1 MKTLGII
8 GGMSPASTVLYYQSI
23 NQLVNQAC
31 GANTS
36 APLLIDSLN
45 FEVIANLQRQGDWQ
59 AMGRILANS
68 AKRLCEMG
76 ADGILLA
83 TNTMHKVADDIQ
95 AVIDVPFIH
104 IVDATAGTISQQGI
118 TRVALLGTA
127 FTMSETFYRD
137 KLAEFGIEC
146 IVPTPSEQAVIHQI
160 IFDELTLGVVR
171 DESKRAY
178 LTIIQALLKKG
189 AQAVVLGCTEIGL
202 LINEADVPVPVFD
215 TAQIHAMA
223 GATFILSSV

>member
-31 GANTS
+31 GGNTS
-36 APLLIDSLN
+36 APLLIESVN
-45 FEVIANLQRQGDWQ
+45 FEVIANLQRQGEWQ
-59 AMGRILANS
+59 AMGQILADS
-68 AKRLCEMG
+68 AKRLSEMG

-104 IVDATAGTISQQGI
+104 IIDATADAIRQQGI
-118 TRVALLGTA
+118 ARAALLGTA
-127 FTMSETFYRD
+127 FTMSESFYR
-137 KLAEFGIEC
+137 
-146 IVPTPSEQAVIHQI
+146 
-160 IFDELTLGVVR
+160 DELTLGVVR
-171 DESKRAY
+171 DESRRTY
-178 LTIIQALLKKG
+178 LTIIQALLEKG

-223 GATFILSSV
+223 GANFILSD